1 MKAKKSEIKEFI
13 KKQGKFD
20 KYIIDSFI
28 KYCKDYLGHYKSL
41 EDAYKGFNNN
51 SPIFHE
57 CGISDIEQKIYPIR
71 LFYDDSGYH
80 FLDDS
85 CSAIINSYHFVY
97 RFKNMEEAVEYTKR
111 NPLKKKD
118 DATVPIVQGLV
129 TPKESVLQWWVLKDE
144 NAYDN
149 IGNIKSILEGGLYRR
164 WAATYM
170 NSRVM
175 YHYEQYYRES
185 SSWERPGYGSTKIY
199 KVPNDF
205 YEKYR
210 KVEVSECNYGGSA
223 WYCNWNFSKSEA
235 KSDKNR

>member
-20 KYIIDSFI
+20 EYIIDSFI
-28 KYCKDYLGHYKSL
+28 KYCKDYLEHYKSL
-41 EDAYKGFNNN
+41 EDVYKGFNNN

-111 NPLKKKD
+111 NPRKKKD
-118 DATVPIVQGLV
+118 DVIAPLVQGLALS
-129 TPKESVLQWWVLKDE
+129 KEPVLKWRVLKDE

-149 IGNIKSILEGGLYRR
+149 IGNIKSISEGGLYRR

-170 NSRVM
+170 NSQIM
-175 YHYEQYYRES
+175 YHCEQYYRES
-185 SSWERPGYGSTKIY
+185 SSWKRPSYGSMKIY
-199 KVPNDF
+199 EVPNDF
-205 YEKYR
+205 YEKY
-210 KVEVSECNYGGSA
+210 KEVEVSECNYGGSA
-223 WYCNWNFSKSEA
+223 WYYNWNFSKSET